1 MIKDLCFNFTLILWH
16 TNKINLPENELF
28 RFDVDLIR
36 RMTALWRSKIIN
48 LTMLMSSLVSLLFC
62 SDKRWLMTWRPAKY
76 EQLVWI
82 RTLSMSPS
90 VPVLTPFGCPCRK
103 ILFLIRDQQFSR
115 FFPLLFIWSRFFT
128 FSKLHTFHFTIQLNI
143 EVMETQLA

>member
-16 TNKINLPENELF
+16 TNKINLLENELF

-36 RMTALWRSKIIN
+36 RALWRSEIIN

-62 SDKRWLMTWRPAKY
+62 SNKRCLMTWRPAKY
-76 EQLVWI
+76 ELPVWI
-82 RTLSMSPS
+82 RTLFMAPS

-103 ILFLIRDQQFSR
+103 ILFLMRDQQFST
-115 FFPLLFIWSRFFT
+115 FIPLLIA
-128 FSKLHTFHFTIQLNI
+128 KLTCEFHLVSILHIFKTAYIPFYDP
-143 EVMETQLA
+143 T

>member
-16 TNKINLPENELF
+16 TNKINLLENELF

-36 RMTALWRSKIIN
+36 RALWRSEIIN

-62 SDKRWLMTWRPAKY
+62 SDKRCFMTWRPAKY
-76 EQLVWI
+76 EHPVWI
-82 RTLSMSPS
+82 RTLFMAPS

-103 ILFLIRDQQFSR
+103 ILFLMRDQQFST
-115 FFPLLFIWSRFFT
+115 FFPLLIA
-128 FSKLHTFHFTIQLNI
+128 KLTCEFHLVSILHIFKTAYIPFYDP
-143 EVMETQLA
+143 T